1 MFKSLIAAG
10 SAVTVLLAGAMLAQ
24 AADDAASPAPNTS
37 ATPAAA
43 TAGTD
48 ATTPASTSGRSASSA
63 TRTRYPL
70 TLTNCG
76 VQVTYRQAPQ
86 RAVGLGQNSAEIL
99 LLLGLQ
105 DRMVGT
111 AFWPSKVM
119 PSLEKANAQVKR
131 LSTEFPTLESVLST
145 EPDFVAAA
153 LPSLLGPNSKVAK
166 REDFERLGVPTY
178 LSPGT
183 CLDTSKSKDAVYGD
197 RAQLWS
203 TALLYQ
209 EIDELSRIFDVA
221 DRGQALIRDLK
232 VREQAIRV
240 TGAERDG
247 QADKAHDTNPSGKA
261 AKPLSYLFWFSS
273 PSPSA
278 DAYLAGKNGASGFIA
293 DLLGGRNAIDTETE
307 WPTLGWEGII
317 ASEPDVIVVARLDR
331 DRWQMDKVE
340 EKIRFLTTDPATRQM
355 KAVRNQAIVVMDGQ
369 AMNPSVRT
377 LFGAEEVARQLRD
390 KGLR

>member
-10 SAVTVLLAGAMLAQ
+10 SALTVLLAVAPAQ
-24 AADDAASPAPNTS
+24 AAGDAASPGPNTS

-43 TAGTD
+43 GAGTD
-48 ATTPASTSGRSASSA
+48 ATTPAGTTDRSAPSA

-119 PSLEKANAQVKR
+119 PSLEKANAQVRR
-131 LSTEFPTLESVLST
+131 LSTEFPTLESVLAT

-153 LPSLLGPNSKVAK
+153 LPSLLGPNSKVAR
-166 REDFERLGVPTY
+166 REDFEQLGVPTY

-183 CLDTSKSKDAVYGD
+183 CLDTSKSRDAVYGD

-203 TALLYQ
+203 TTLLYQ

-232 VREQAIRV
+232 AREQAIRMA
-240 TGAERDG
+240 GAGRSD
-247 QADKAHDTNPSGKA
+247 QAGKADDRAPSGKA
-261 AKPLSYLFWFSS
+261 ARPLSYLFWFSS

-293 DLLGGRNAIDTETE
+293 DLLGGRNAIDAEAE

-317 ASEPDVIVVARLDR
+317 ATEPDVIVVARLDR

-377 LFGAEEVARQLRD
+377 LFGAEEVARQLQD